1 MNHFISEIWLIL
13 IIVYSQKLK
22 KKDFFQISLG
32 GDTDTIGS
40 MTGAIAGAFYGEE
53 KISNNL
59 LQHCEASEE
68 FKVLGDKLFEV
79 SIAQ

>member
-1 MNHFISEIWLIL
+1 MFIVKS
-13 IIVYSQKLK
+13 YYYK
-22 KKDFFQISLG
+22 KKNFFQISLG

-40 MTGAIAGAFYGEE
+40 MTGTIAGAFYGEE

-68 FKVLGDKLFEV
+68 FKVLGDKLFEI

>member
-22 KKDFFQISLG
+22 KKNFFQISLG

>member
-1 MNHFISEIWLIL
+1 MNHFISEIRLIL

>member
-53 KISNNL
+53 KINNNL